1 MSPPRN
7 DIETT
12 TPARPSCPVCGARF
26 TRNRRQRYCSSTC
39 RQAAWRTRHTPTAVT
54 PPDDGPRPSQRP
66 RRQITVYACTEC
78 EQRYLA
84 QQWCPDCQR
93 PCRRVDL
100 GGLCPHC
107 DEPIAIID
115 LLDQHLPPS
124 THQT

>member
-12 TPARPSCPVCGARF
+12 TPARPSCPVCGAGF
-26 TRNRRQRYCSSTC
+26 TRNRRHRYCSS
-39 RQAAWRTRHTPTAVT
+39 A
-54 PPDDGPRPSQRP
+54 
-66 RRQITVYACTEC
+66 
-78 EQRYLA
+78 
-84 QQWCPDCQR
+84 
-93 PCRRVDL
+93 CRRVDL

-107 DEPIAIID
+107 DEPVAIID